1 MKLGIT
7 SPKGLADALPAHGD
21 VMAPEGSWALARGP
35 WRLTWH
41 PVGGARAAA
50 RSSLLGG
57 ASIPY

>member
-7 SPKGLADALPAHGD
+7 SRKGLADALPAHGGCHGRSR
-21 VMAPEGSWALARGP
+21 VIP
-35 WRLTWH
+35 WRLTWQ

-50 RSSLLGG
+50 GSSLLGG